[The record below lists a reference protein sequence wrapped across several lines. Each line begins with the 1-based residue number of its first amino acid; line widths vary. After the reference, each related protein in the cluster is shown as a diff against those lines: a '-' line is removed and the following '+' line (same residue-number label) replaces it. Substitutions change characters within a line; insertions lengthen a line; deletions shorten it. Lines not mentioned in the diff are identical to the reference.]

1 MQPPADDIDTTPKI
15 EALHLAAER
24 YVESMSTVGRV
35 SIIPFSTFVGTP
47 RPFRDKSQ
55 IKLLKASIKM
65 LEPRGET
72 ALFDACHEGIS
83 VLEADNAR
91 GKRAVVAM
99 TDGFDNTSRRRVEE
113 VIERAKEARIPL
125 YLIGF
130 GRANEIDDGTM
141 RTMAES
147 TGGKFYH
154 AKNKE
159 NLVFIFEDLSIQLH
173 DDGIDEASLR
183 KIASAT
189 GGQYYPA
196 KNVSELKMILEK
208 VTQNIQRESHEI
220 VFKSLNQRADGMQR
234 NVTLKLVQ
242 RGAGGTDEEVLDTQT
257 GRYQMRGLVV
267 AEMNHFVYL
276 VLLIALGGLIALPGL
291 LRRSASA

>member
-1 MQPPADDIDTTPKI
+1 M
-15 EALHLAAER
+15 
-24 YVESMSTVGRV
+24 
-35 SIIPFSTFVGTP
+35 P

-55 IKLLKASIKM
+55 IAALKTSIKK
-65 LEPRGET
+65 LAPHGET

-113 VIERAKEARIPL
+113 VIERAKEAKIPL

-130 GRANEIDDGTM
+130 GRANEIDDVTM
-141 RTMAES
+141 RNMAES

-159 NLVFIFEDLSIQLH
+159 SLIFLFEDLSIQLH

-183 KIASAT
+183 KIAKET

-196 KNVSELKMILEK
+196 KNVSELKMILEQ

-242 RGAGGTDEEVLDTQT
+242 RGVGADDEKVVESQT
-257 GRYQMRGLVV
+257 GSYQLRGLVV

-276 VLLIALGGLIALPGL
+276 ALLIALGGLIALPGL